1 MLGDTEVRALA
12 LFFFFASLDEIRARE
27 AASKA
32 ADEYERL
39 AKRDP
44 SLDPGIGVVLASQK
58 VWEQVRTRTARGRP
72 HYTPDSGWLLPE
84 RSDLG
89 HWKEF
94 QKSAPEDELLAVI
107 WVHILG
113 YSEVKVAAALGLTV
127 GTLRY
132 RVGRGLRKL
141 GNFLSATGRPLR
153 VVKSK

>member
-1 MLGDTEVRALA
+1 MGDSEVRAFA
-12 LFFFFASLDEIRARE
+12 LFFFFACLDEYRAKD

-39 AKRDP
+39 LRRDS
-44 SLDPGIGVVLASQK
+44 SLDPAVGVVLASSKIWGQY
-58 VWEQVRTRTARGRP
+58 RSRISRGRP
-72 HYTPDSGWLLPE
+72 QFSSDSGWLLPDQV
-84 RSDLG
+84 DLG

-107 WVHILG
+107 WVHLLG
-113 YSEVKVAAALGLTV
+113 YSEARVSQALGLTE

-141 GNFLSATGRPLR
+141 GSFLSSTGRPLKAVR
-153 VVKSK
+153 SR